1 MSHGAAVG
9 VLEPYPYLGQGQ
21 GWTGPLAFAA
31 DAASQS
37 QLACHCQW
45 SVYVGPHRPPT
56 PRDVEDRAPEGPFAF
71 VCLSPIVWLPAHT
84 HDDVAKERKRKA
96 GNEGWLGAMPCHVTS
111 CHHRIASQQQLDL
124 RGGGKDVVV
133 VERRLRLGGR
143 RLCRDARASREH
155 EGRAKCKCNCKA
167 GQGRAGQCKAKARH
181 PEGRRASELTLRR
194 AVPCRLLFGASTCR
208 PLRMA
213 PDRRTRTSQD
223 QLDSPPSHPSIHPS
237 IPSRATGAR
246 KHGYFC
252 AQRQNGPETLCPCH
266 HDLGGGGCL
275 TGSSPFSKR
284 GPLILQCYHRG
295 AVMVLVLRGADA
307 VFPDD
312 THPRAPKKEAKMRR
326 RRRRSRP
333 GRSGCNH
340 FRFCRGGPPPKP
352 PLALCSVTQ
361 GKPERW
367 GLDVRGR
374 LLCFLLGRERERA
387 KHGERAAG
395 RTGMTVPPSPD
406 ATLTCA
412 AAAAAAAL
420 GRVTGDTTVTAP
432 HRNRNRNRTGLRRP
446 AIAICFCPSTT
457 ARHSPADPE
466 RSKPQA
472 R

>member
-1 MSHGAAVG
+1 MRRWACWSLTLISARDRGGRALSPLLLTLRASHSSHVVRLQESNEGEHV
-9 VLEPYPYLGQGQ
+9 PSGQRVMPS
-21 GWTGPLAFAA
+21 T
-31 DAASQS
+31 D
-37 QLACHCQW
+37 CQW
-45 SVYVGPHRPPT
+45 SIYVGPHRPPT

-167 GQGRAGQCKAKARH
+167 GQGRAGQ
-181 PEGRRASELTLRR
+181 GRAMQGKGEAPRRKTSERAHVAPCR
-194 AVPCRLLFGASTCR
+194 AVPFA
-208 PLRMA
+208 LRRIYM
-213 PDRRTRTSQD
+213 
-223 QLDSPPSHPSIHPS
+223 PPATHGPGPPNEYLAGPAGLSSIPSIHPS

-266 HDLGGGGCL
+266 HDLFGGGCL
-275 TGSSPFSKR
+275 KGSLPFSKR

-307 VFPDD
+307 VFVRWALLRRMKCSYVLLVLMLPPPQ
-312 THPRAPKKEAKMRR
+312 PRLLAPTRARRHAPARPKKEAKMRR

-340 FRFCRGGPPPKP
+340 FRFCRGGPPP
-352 PLALCSVTQ
+352 S
-361 GKPERW
+361 
-367 GLDVRGR
+367 
-374 LLCFLLGRERERA
+374 
-387 KHGERAAG
+387 
-395 RTGMTVPPSPD
+395 PPS
-406 ATLTCA
+406 LCA
-412 AAAAAAAL
+412 L
-420 GRVTGDTTVTAP
+420 
-432 HRNRNRNRTGLRRP
+432 
-446 AIAICFCPSTT
+446 
-457 ARHSPADPE
+457 
-466 RSKPQA
+466 
-472 R
+472 

>member
-1 MSHGAAVG
+1 MRWWACWSLTLISARDRGGRALSPLLLTLRASHSSHVVRLQESNEGEHV
-9 VLEPYPYLGQGQ
+9 PSGQRVMPS
-21 GWTGPLAFAA
+21 T
-31 DAASQS
+31 D
-37 QLACHCQW
+37 CQW

-275 TGSSPFSKR
+275 TGSLPFSKR

-307 VFPDD
+307 VFVRWALLRRMKCSYVLLVLMLPPPQPWLLAP
-312 THPRAPKKEAKMRR
+312 TRARRHAPARPKKEAKMRR

-340 FRFCRGGPPPKP
+340 FRFCRGGAPPQAP
-352 PLALCSVTQ
+352 PRSVLC
-361 GKPERW
+361 
-367 GLDVRGR
+367 DA
-374 LLCFLLGRERERA
+374 RETR
-387 KHGERAAG
+387 
-395 RTGMTVPPSPD
+395 
-406 ATLTCA
+406 
-412 AAAAAAAL
+412 AL
-420 GRVTGDTTVTAP
+420 GP
-432 HRNRNRNRTGLRRP
+432 
-446 AIAICFCPSTT
+446 
-457 ARHSPADPE
+457 
-466 RSKPQA
+466 
-472 R
+472 